1 MRVGGPSS
9 AGTLAGQYSPV
20 SIPTPAEAQF
30 SAEKNVRQ
38 GERDLL
44 VREGAQRSYQ
54 ARSDVAQFTDQVRH
68 DAISYNS
75 QAQVLNESLA
85 LRRQSFGAASEQY
98 SKGAIIDVYI

>member
-1 MRVGGPSS
+1 MRVGGPRLRVRLRGVQPGRHTHASR
-9 AGTLAGQYSPV
+9 G
-20 SIPTPAEAQF
+20 SIQCGKT
-30 SAEKNVRQ
+30 VRQ

-54 ARSDVAQFTDQVRH
+54 TRSEVAQFTDQVRF
-68 DAISYNS
+68 DAISYNA